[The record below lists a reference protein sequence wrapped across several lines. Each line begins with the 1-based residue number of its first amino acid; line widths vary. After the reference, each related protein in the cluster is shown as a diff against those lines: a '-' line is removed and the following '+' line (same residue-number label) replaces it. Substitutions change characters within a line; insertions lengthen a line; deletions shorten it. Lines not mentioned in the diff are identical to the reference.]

1 MPDTLKIAALFP
13 GQGAQYPGM
22 VRELFN
28 EFSWTRELFEEASD
42 SIGID
47 LVKLCLDGPEDE
59 LQLTAN
65 AQPAILT
72 TSYAWYQVLAKN
84 LDFKPSAAAG
94 HSLGEYS
101 ALLAAGAFTLAEGV
115 RLVRTRGTLMQSA
128 VPRGVGKMA
137 ALLGLTDEQTQELC
151 KRATESESSLVV
163 PANFN
168 SPGQVVIAGH
178 TDAVERAELMATT
191 VPELKARKVIPLK
204 VSAPF
209 HCPLM
214 NPVAE
219 QFVASLNTIQWKPL
233 SFSVVHNLDAKAHK
247 QADLVPLLRDQI
259 DHPVLW
265 TQCQA
270 ELEQMGHTHYAEMGP
285 GKVLSGLGKRIV
297 SKGTFVSVESA
308 KDVKSVEVLFREGM
322 K

>member
-1 MPDTLKIAALFP
+1 MPNTLKTAALFP
-13 GQGAQYPGM
+13 GQGSQYAGM

-42 SIGID
+42 AISVD
-47 LVKLCLDGPEDE
+47 LSKLCLDGPDDE

-72 TSYAWYQVLAKN
+72 TSFAWYQVLARN
-84 LDFKPSAAAG
+84 LDFRPSAAAG

-101 ALLAAGAFTLAEGV
+101 ALVAAGALTLPEGV

-128 VPRGVGKMA
+128 VPKGVGKMA
-137 ALLGLTDEQTQELC
+137 ALLGLSDEQTRELC

-178 TDAVERAELMATT
+178 TEAVERAELLATT
-191 VPELKARKVIPLK
+191 VPELKARKVIALK

-214 NPVAE
+214 KPVAE
-219 QFVASLNTIQWKPL
+219 KFVASLESIQWKPL
-233 SFSVVHNLDAKAHK
+233 SFPVVHNLDAKAHEH
-247 QADLVPLLRDQI
+247 ANLVPLLRDQI

-270 ELEQMGHTHYAEMGP
+270 ELEKMGNTLYVEMGP
-285 GKVLSGLGKRIV
+285 GKVLTGLGKRIV
-297 SKGTFVSVESA
+297 SKGAFLSVESS
-308 KDVKSVEVLFREGM
+308 KDVAAAETLFREGM